1 MNITIE
7 AKDILLIL
15 IGVAGSVIASYIY
28 KFMESSNSA
37 FQAIE
42 AETSSA
48 DPAIR
53 ARASRRCLFTS
64 AKIFILANIFGIV
77 SGAAWIFGDLHG
89 FAGIVL
95 GGSSVVAI
103 LLFALALRWVARAQK
118 GYEI

>member
-7 AKDILLIL
+7 AKDILLIVV
-15 IGVAGSVIASYIY
+15 GVAGSVISSYIY
-28 KFMESSNSA
+28 KFLENSNSA

-42 AETSSA
+42 AETSSP
-48 DPAIR
+48 DPGIR
-53 ARASRRCLFTS
+53 TRASRRCLFT
-64 AKIFILANIFGIV
+64 AARTFILANIFSIV

-103 LLFALALRWVARAQK
+103 LLFALALRWLMRAQK
-118 GYEI
+118 GFES